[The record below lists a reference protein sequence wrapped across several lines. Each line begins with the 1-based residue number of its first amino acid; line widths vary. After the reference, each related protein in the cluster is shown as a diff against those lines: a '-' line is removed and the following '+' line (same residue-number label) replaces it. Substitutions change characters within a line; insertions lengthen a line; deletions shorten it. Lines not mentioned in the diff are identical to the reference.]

1 MRCDPGHSGGVV
13 WIYAGADG
21 GPCSSRVVARAA
33 HGKPVSL
40 RKESRYLGATY
51 GKAIA
56 PLGLRGTQPG
66 TSPQNTAGHDEPG
79 LTATDQ

>member
-1 MRCDPGHSGGVV
+1 MTS
-13 WIYAGADG
+13 ATSKADL
-21 GPCSSRVVARAA
+21 CNNL
-33 HGKPVSL
+33 SL